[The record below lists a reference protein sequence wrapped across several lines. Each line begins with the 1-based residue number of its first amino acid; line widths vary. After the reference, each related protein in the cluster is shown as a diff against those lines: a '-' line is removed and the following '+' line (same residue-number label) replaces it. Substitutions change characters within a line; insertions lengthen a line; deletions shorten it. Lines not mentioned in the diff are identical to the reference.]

1 MSLTP
6 EEQEEIRRARLKG
19 NPEPPPP
26 YSGDT
31 HLWAEDLD
39 NYLRRRMQTLE
50 DRIKALEANAGI
62 ARRFYA
68 GNRATDSTD

>member
-6 EEQEEIRRARLKG
+6 EEQEEIRLARRKG

-50 DRIKALEANAGI
+50 DRIKALEAQAGTS
-62 ARRFYA
+62 RRFY
-68 GNRATDSTD
+68 GSD

>member
-6 EEQEEIRRARLKG
+6 EEQEEIRLARLKG

-39 NYLRRRMQTLE
+39 NYLRRRMAKLE
-50 DRIKALEANAGI
+50 ERIKALEEKAGI
-62 ARRFYA
+62 ANVFFE
-68 GNRATDSTD
+68 SK